1 MNLIDKILK
10 DLEPFKDKIL
20 ISPLSVGEV
29 DLIQSK
35 FNKKLP
41 EYFKEFLLK
50 IGLKQDLIWGINEG
64 VNRFQDLREFLES
77 EDYFRFGDNGGED
90 YWLLKF
96 EDENNRMIYELDH
109 YNSMEI
115 RSLNK
120 TFDDLLVAGIEE
132 IKKKYDDL
140 DSNEIK
146 DWCVQFSVETGSGK
160 FLEKELGKYLT
171 VKLINKP
178 VFVEESSAGV
188 KCYEGEI
195 EIEGQIK
202 KLKEQ
207 SYEGWSNS
215 SLYFNW
221 QESVKQM
228 QENSLIK
235 KIDGALSNCVFKHT
249 LIDYGILNR
258 DELQDIETEKQLT
271 TTRGN

>member
-64 VNRFQDLREFLES
+64 VNRFEDLREFLES

-96 EDENNRMIYELDH
+96 EDENNRIIYEFDY

-146 DWCVQFSVETGSGK
+146 DWCVQFSVKTGSGK

-171 VKLINKP
+171 VKLINEP

-188 KCYEGEI
+188 KCFEGEI

-202 KLKEQ
+202 KLKKQ

-249 LIDYGILNR
+249 LIDYGISNR
-258 DELQDIETEKQLT
+258 DKLQNIENEKQPAT
-271 TTRGN
+271 THGN